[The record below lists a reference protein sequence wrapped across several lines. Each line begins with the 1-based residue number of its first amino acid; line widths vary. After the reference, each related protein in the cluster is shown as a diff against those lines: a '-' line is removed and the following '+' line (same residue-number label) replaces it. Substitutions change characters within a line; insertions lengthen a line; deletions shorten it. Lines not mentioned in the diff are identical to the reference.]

1 MKCPKLVT
9 AKIKMCDSEMF
20 DGMVPNLSELRR
32 FCESGEYHLCPFFI
46 GSKKLVKREQIAHSV
61 SDWNVFHREL
71 VGI

>member
-9 AKIKMCDSEMF
+9 GKIKMCDSEMF
-20 DGMVPNLSELRR
+20 DGMVPNLYELRK
-32 FCESGEYHLCPFFI
+32 FCETGEYHLCPFFI
-46 GSKKLVKREQIAHSV
+46 GSKELVDQNRIENSI

>member
-1 MKCPKLVT
+1 MNCPKLVSG
-9 AKIKMCDSEMF
+9 KIKMCDSEMF

-46 GSKKLVKREQIAHSV
+46 GSKEFVKSERIARSV

-71 VGI
+71 AGA

>member
-46 GSKKLVKREQIAHSV
+46 GSKEVVEREQIAHSIY
-61 SDWNVFHREL
+61 DWNVFHREL